1 MSSYKTST
9 EPTSGPEV
17 PELYFKDDSA
27 HFFRTTVN
35 TYGKSLS
42 GLLITKKVND
52 DTLKVTFMSD
62 MGLKFFDL
70 EIYKGSYQLIYCI
83 PQLKSEAVMNTLV
96 GDMSTFLLWPY
107 LERKNQVLVVSPD
120 KHEKAVVRYSYGDDF
135 LFYAYETNN
144 RLRKITYAYGKK
156 YKKKYEVSY
165 DEYNEAIPQH
175 ALIKHKKFKLMIEL
189 NLIER

>member
-1 MSSYKTST
+1 MRSLSLSNIALVLITLIILGNSGCSSMSSYKTST

-42 GLLITKKVND
+42 GLLITKKVNN
-52 DTLKVTFMSD
+52 DTLRVTFMSD

-70 EIYKGSYQLIYCI
+70 EIYKGSYQLINCI

-96 GDMSTFLLWPY
+96 GDISTFLLWPY
-107 LERKNQVLVVSPD
+107 QERKNPVLVLSPV
-120 KHEKAVVRYSYGDDF
+120 KEEQAVVRYKYGGDY
-135 LFYAYETNN
+135 LFYAYHANDQ
-144 RLRKITYAYGKK
+144 LAKITYAFGKR
-156 YKKKYEVSY
+156 YKKKYEVT
-165 DEYNEAIPQH
+165 
-175 ALIKHKKFKLMIEL
+175 
-189 NLIER
+189 